1 MIRIIMIGFWACLTT
16 LAAGYAT
23 THFRAMAARP
33 AVVEANAPKEVKKTK
48 EFNVPKI
55 RDGVVKGYIVAQLSY
70 VVDNSAAAKAPL
82 PPDAFIVDEAF
93 RYIYN
98 DPSIDFDHLETF
110 DLTKMTKALVKNVD
124 ARLGANVITD
134 IGIQEFTFLTVAQ
147 AKTRL

>member
-16 LAAGYAT
+16 LAAVYAT
-23 THFRAMAARP
+23 THFRAMAAHP
-33 AVVEANAPKEVKKTK
+33 AVEAKAPTELKKTK

-93 RYIYN
+93 RYVYD

-110 DLTKMTKALVKNVD
+110 DLTKMTKALVKKVN
-124 ARLGANVITD
+124 ARLGADVITD

-147 AKTRL
+147 AKARL